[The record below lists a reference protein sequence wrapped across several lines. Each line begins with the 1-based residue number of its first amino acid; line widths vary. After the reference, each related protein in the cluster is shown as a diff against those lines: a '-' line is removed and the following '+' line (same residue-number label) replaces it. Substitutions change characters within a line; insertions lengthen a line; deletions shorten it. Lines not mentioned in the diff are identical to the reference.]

1 MNTTLRSPAQRSVWF
16 AGGAIAAAALLWSFS
31 ALASS
36 DTSTK
41 SPVTV
46 KVDATPL
53 ASAAAGEPAS
63 YAPVVKRVAPSV
75 VKVLVTA
82 RAKTVAAP
90 DLPQFFNDPLFRQF
104 FGNQFGGQL
113 QVQQPPQEGMGSGV
127 IVSADGYVLTNNHV
141 VNGADVIKISLNDGR
156 ELTAKLVGADPQAD
170 LAVVKVD
177 AKDLPAIT
185 FADSDRAEVGDRV
198 LAIGNPFGI
207 GQTVTSG
214 MVSALGRATLGLD
227 YEDFIQTDAAINPGN
242 SGGALVDTQGRLL
255 GINTAILSRS
265 GGSQGI
271 GFAIPANLARNVMEQ
286 LVATGKV
293 SRGYIGVS
301 VQDVTP
307 ALAET
312 FKLKANDGALVADVV
327 PGSPAAKSGLEG
339 GDVVTRLNGKSV
351 SDARHL
357 KLYVANLAP
366 GAAVPVEIVRDG
378 KTKTLDLKVGERP
391 GEKEIA
397 SVRNRGLRNNSDS
410 GKSAPAASDDEGVLN
425 GVGVADLDRNAR
437 RQLNVPAT
445 VRGAIVTQV
454 EPGSAAASAGVQPG
468 DVIQEINRQ
477 PFIDAD
483 EAVKLT
489 EKSDSKKTLL
499 RLWNQSGTRYVIVD
513 ETGARGKS

>member
-16 AGGAIAAAALLWSFS
+16 AGGAIATAALLWSLS
-31 ALASS
+31 AIAGG
-36 DTSTK
+36 DTPAK
-41 SPVTV
+41 APVAV

-53 ASAAAGEPAS
+53 AAAGGEPAS

-141 VNGADVIKISLNDGR
+141 VNGADVIKVSLNDGR

-198 LAIGNPFGI
+198 LAVGNPFGI

-242 SGGALVDTQGRLL
+242 SGGALVDTSGRLL

-301 VQDVTP
+301 VQDLTP

-312 FKLKANDGALVADVV
+312 FRLKAKDGALVADVV
-327 PGSPAAKSGLEG
+327 PGSPAAKSGLES
-339 GDVVTRLNGKSV
+339 GDVVTKLGGKAV
-351 SDARHL
+351 GDARHL
-357 KLYVANLAP
+357 KLSVANLAP
-366 GAAVPVEIVRDG
+366 GASVPVEIVRDG
-378 KTKTLDLKVGERP
+378 KTRTLDLKVGERP

-397 SVRNRGLRNNSDS
+397 GVRSRGLRNNGES
-410 GKSAPAASDDEGVLN
+410 GKSAPAAGNDEGALN
-425 GVGVADLDRNAR
+425 GVGVADLDRNTR
-437 RQLNVPAT
+437 RQLNVPTA

-454 EPGSAAASAGVQPG
+454 EPGSAAAAAGVQPG

-477 PFIDAD
+477 PVADAG

-489 EKSDSKKTLL
+489 EKTDSKKTLL

-513 ETGARGKS
+513 ETGAEGKS

>member
-1 MNTTLRSPAQRSVWF
+1 MHTTPPSSLLRRA
-16 AGGAIAAAALLWSFS
+16 LWSFGGAACAGA
-31 ALASS
+31 ALWALTLSSGPNAQASVS
-36 DTSTK
+36 
-41 SPVTV
+41 V
-46 KVDATPL
+46 KVDASP
-53 ASAAAGEPAS
+53 APAVAGGEPAS

-82 RAKTVAAP
+82 RAKAVAAP

-104 FGNQFGGQL
+104 FGNLQNGQL

-141 VNGADVIKISLNDGR
+141 VNGADVIKVSLNDGR
-156 ELTAKLVGADPQAD
+156 ELTAKVVGTDPQAD

-177 AKDLPAIT
+177 AKDLPAVT
-185 FADSDRAEVGDRV
+185 FADSDKAEVGDRV
-198 LAIGNPFGI
+198 LAVGNPFGI

-293 SRGYIGVS
+293 SRGYIGVN

-307 ALAET
+307 ALAEN
-312 FKLKANDGALVADVV
+312 FKLKANDGALVAEVV
-327 PGSPAAKSGLEG
+327 PGSPAAKSGLES
-339 GDVVTRLNGKSV
+339 GDVVTKLNGKPV

-357 KLYVANLAP
+357 KLSVANLAP
-366 GAAVPVEIVRDG
+366 GTGVPLEIVRDG
-378 KTKTLDLKVGERP
+378 RTKTLDLKVGERP
-391 GEKEIA
+391 GEKELARA
-397 SVRNRGLRNNSDS
+397 SNRGLRNHSDS
-410 GKSAPAASDDEGVLN
+410 AAKPSAGDDEGVLN

-437 RQLNVPAT
+437 RQFNIPAT
-445 VRGAIVTQV
+445 VRGALVTQV
-454 EPGSAAASAGVQPG
+454 EPNSAAASAGLQAG
-468 DVIQEINRQ
+468 DIIQEINRQ
-477 PFIDAD
+477 PVAAAD

-489 EKSDSKKTLL
+489 EKTESKKTLL
-499 RLWNQSGTRYVIVD
+499 RVWNPSGTRYVVVD
-513 ETGARGKS
+513 ETGAAGKS